1 MPAVLNLL
9 SQSADQSGIMDQ
21 MHDGQG
27 HHADEDSVVMHEGKV
42 YQKVQIEG
50 LGDEDIYLMDDDGN
64 IFNL

>member
-1 MPAVLNLL
+1 
-9 SQSADQSGIMDQ
+9 MDQ